1 MDNNYDKYYDSFLSS
16 DTGSI
21 LSIKEVF
28 LFFNIGLSSLVFPSV
43 FPSIPSSVATWM
55 FLCHHLLVV
64 KLSSSA
70 SDLFRRSILLHR
82 SNPIFSQRDLKEFLQ
97 STDMITTNKIAMR
110 TIENMDIPTIDAVPI
125 VGLWLL
131 LHEEL
136 LPNNWDSLCK
146 QVIVYNHTCR

>member
-1 MDNNYDKYYDSFLSS
+1 MDNHYNKYYDSFLSS

-28 LFFNIGLSSLVFPSV
+28 LFFNIGFSSVVCFVMCSTPG

-82 SNPIFSQRDLKEFLQ
+82 SNPIFSQRDLKECLQ
-97 STDMITTNKIAMR
+97 STDIITTNKIAMR
-110 TIENMDIPTIDAVPI
+110 VIENMDIPTIDAVPI
-125 VGLWLL
+125 VGLSLL
-131 LHEEL
+131 LHGEL
-136 LPNNWDSLCK
+136 FPKN
-146 QVIVYNHTCR
+146 